1 MAHHLQVGGARLVQT
16 RQCVDKQGCTYPCTC
31 VLAELGYQ
39 FGVAHVFHKHSTD
52 FFALDLLD
60 EFCLSFSS
68 GQHNRPVIIAVV
80 AVRMVQVPI
89 NQVIHMVTMGY
100 RRMAAA
106 RSVLMI
112 GGMTGTLVLWRTG
125 VGVCR
130 RDANHMFIDMI
141 PVRMV
146 QMTIMQVVNMSFML
160 NSDVPAVGSM
170 LVVVVDVV
178 GLIAGCHGDTPVGW
192 KKVAL
197 M

>member
-1 MAHHLQVGGARLVQT
+1 M
-16 RQCVDKQGCTYPCTC
+16 
-31 VLAELGYQ
+31 
-39 FGVAHVFHKHSTD
+39 
-52 FFALDLLD
+52 
-60 EFCLSFSS
+60 
-68 GQHNRPVIIAVV
+68 IIAVV
-80 AVRMVQVPI
+80 AVWMVQVPI